1 MTISGRVCGREA
13 TLSSGNL
20 LLSPKKTYL
29 ASFNKRE
36 GFIAHVTGVGTP
48 VRAEHDLLVVIFD
61 IFWPIHDAFVAGEQ
75 HCDLEIPSWALKSW
89 LMIIYWKE
97 WLIANATAI
106 CSPAK
111 AEGFLVLIL
120 GVFINSSY
128 FCCWGATLWA
138 GNPLLRPKSLPL
150 YYLTKMEGLIAGIIT
165 TGGPVSAASG
175 FWGDFVFCW
184 HVQAAFCGQRASLWA
199 VNPLS
204 SRKKPTDDH

>member
-1 MTISGRVCGREA
+1 MICWWWFLIFLTNSRRICCRGT
-13 TLSSGNL
+13 TLWSRNP

-29 ASFNKRE
+29 ESFNKRE
-36 GFIAHVTGVGTP
+36 GVIAHITGVRAP
-48 VRAEHDLLVVIFD
+48 VRAERDWLVVIFG

-75 HCDLEIPSWALKSW
+75 LCDLEIPSWALKTW

-150 YYLTKMEGLIAGIIT
+150 CYLTKMEGLIAGIIT

-175 FWGDFVFCW
+175 FSESQFVSCK
-184 HVQAAFCGQRASLWA
+184 S
-199 VNPLS
+199 PLES
-204 SRKKPTDDH
+204 